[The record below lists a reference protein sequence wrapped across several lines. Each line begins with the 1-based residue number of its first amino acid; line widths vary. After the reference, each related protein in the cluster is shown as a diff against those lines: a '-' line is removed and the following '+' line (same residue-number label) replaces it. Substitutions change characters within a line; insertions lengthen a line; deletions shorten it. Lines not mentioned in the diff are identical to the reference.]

1 MSAVVDM
8 IIKPIAIAGREFPFF
23 EFPPF
28 SEIIC
33 GIVELTAGGE
43 WEKIPGGIGDTLKYA
58 RESILMMV
66 ILFILFIKV
75 WQYIGPKL
83 WHWIEDGKN
92 WAIDHLTDGEPDD
105 DDYSFP
111 YEVKKIILW
120 WGVTIFITGPLT
132 YLLQVPID
140 IMSWDMES
148 LSLDFGH
155 KWGDKENFFRKGCDR
170 FVNGSY
176 AADYSLYEGETI
188 SQFNS
193 HGYEDQSLQYQ
204 HSPDKYLC
212 THGNYCKEV
221 SDIFGQ
227 TGLGNAS
234 SVSPTNGYVN
244 GIDISSA
251 PRKYY
256 ACCSNVPR
264 TNCDEHCR
272 EDSPI
277 DIDNLKNPMSLI
289 TDVEEMVLHPINTI
303 EELLDIFLPPALN
316 MKDYQAI
323 ECNFYNQIY
332 DWWKNDI
339 CKGKFNPIV
348 CPDTVGFHKR
358 NEGRYNGCSESWGQ
372 IGEHIREAYDK
383 RVEHCINVCNHENNQ
398 KLIEFGCNSEY
409 IDQAKRGTERNHCDI
424 LKDRLNIIEDIEDEF
439 NSIIKRETP
448 WISSE
453 LEMVSNN
460 NNKKVNKNID
470 SYNRERLNKCVR
482 GLTIEVDGKTIDC
495 SKDDLSDSDLDKCF
509 GPFKPMDTNIFSTF
523 GISKNIIKD
532 FVGPILWTMLIISF
546 GFIILYILCLFNP
559 DVGQSVYTLS
569 NKYPQALNLLSS
581 IAPRKVLNQK
591 LKP

>member
-23 EFPPF
+23 EFPPL

-43 WEKIPGGIGDTLKYA
+43 WEKMPGGIGDLIKYA
-58 RESILMMV
+58 KESILMIV
-66 ILFILFIKV
+66 ILFVLFIKV

-83 WHWIEDGKN
+83 WHLFEGFKWYPDVPSEPSGFSSLSIEKQVEYYYGQFELFISKIWN
-92 WAIDHLTDGEPDD
+92 WM
-105 DDYSFP
+105 
-111 YEVKKIILW
+111 
-120 WGVTIFITGPLT
+120 ITT
-132 YLLQVPID
+132 FLQIPID

-188 SQFNS
+188 SQYNS
-193 HGYEDQSLQYQ
+193 HGYEDQSLQYK

-221 SDIFGQ
+221 SDILGQ

-256 ACCSNVPR
+256 ACCSNAPK

-289 TDVEEMVLHPINTI
+289 TDVEEMILHPINTI

-332 DWWKNDI
+332 DWWKNDL
-339 CKGKFNPIV
+339 CKGKFNPVV

-383 RVEHCINVCNHENNQ
+383 RVEHCINDCNHENNQ

-409 IDQAKRGTERNHCDI
+409 IDQAKRSTERNHCNI
-424 LKDRLNIIEDIEDEF
+424 LNDRLNIIGDIEDEF
-439 NSIIKRETP
+439 KSIIKRENP

-453 LEMVSNN
+453 LEMVLNN

-509 GPFKPMDTNIFSTF
+509 GPFRPMDVKSYPL
-523 GISKNIIKD
+523 ISKNIIKD
-532 FVGPILWTMLIISF
+532 FLGPILWTMLIISF
-546 GFIILYILCLFNP
+546 VFIILYILCLFNP
-559 DVGQSVYTLS
+559 DVGQAVYTLS
-569 NKYPQALNLLSS
+569 NKYPQVLNTLSN
-581 IAPRKVLNQK
+581 IAPRKILNQK